1 MVVNILKNSSYPNKP
16 LHCSFFA
23 VYDGLNGSR
32 CADFLCRN
40 LHHLVIKQLAILQ
53 PPADALK
60 QAIDDAERL
69 YLEMCRAKERASS
82 SASSA
87 TVLLV
92 VEDHCY
98 VASVGTTRAVL
109 SLYFVLDTYR
119 NGGVEIKD
127 LIAEGEMKGKLR
139 ERKQEGI
146 ARRGQGNGLELE
158 REAELNKTAN
168 EKFWIF
174 GNARDKLKMELN
186 TSSVKTDITSFKIT
200 RQHDFI
206 AITCAGVLEH
216 LSSKVIARS
225 IWTSIHKKKG
235 ADTHEQC
242 GMAVDAVLKN
252 TLLYRSPHNVTAVV
266 VSFRNFKSSSF
277 GREAE
282 NSGESEGRKANS
294 KKDYK
299 RIMGQLTGAKG
310 SLGEMEFR
318 RAVQITANKFT
329 DKVLLKST
337 KRGRMEELREQKPII
352 VGVKSFNI

>member
-23 VYDGLNGSR
+23 VYDGHNGSR

-40 LHHLVIKQLAILQ
+40 LHHLVIKQLASLQ

-69 YLEMCRAKERASS
+69 YLDACRAKKRASA

-87 TVLLV
+87 TVLLA

-98 VASVGTTRAVL
+98 VANVGTSRAVL
-109 SLYFVLDTYR
+109 SMYLLLDSYR
-119 NGGVEIKD
+119 NGGVEVKD
-127 LIAEGEMKGKLR
+127 LIVESEMKGELR
-139 ERKQEGI
+139 ERKQEGSV
-146 ARRGQGNGLELE
+146 RGGKGNGLELE
-158 REAELNKTAN
+158 QEAALSKPTN
-168 EKFWIF
+168 EKIQIF

-186 TSSVKTDITSFKIT
+186 TSSVKADILSFRIT
-200 RQHDFI
+200 KQHDFI
-206 AITCAGVLEH
+206 AIACAGVLEH
-216 LSSKVIARS
+216 LASKDIARS

-235 ADTHEQC
+235 TDTHEQC

-252 TLLYRSPHNVTAVV
+252 ALLYRSPRNVTAVV
-266 VSFRNFKSSSF
+266 VSFRNLQSLSI

-282 NSGESEGRKANS
+282 SSGESEGRKAS
-294 KKDYK
+294 GEKDYK

-310 SLGEMEFR
+310 SLGEVELKR
-318 RAVQITANKFT
+318 VVQITANKFT
-329 DKVLLKST
+329 NKVLLKST
-337 KRGRMEELREQKPII
+337 KKGRMEELRKRRSII
-352 VGVKSFNI
+352 AEVKSFNI